1 MKKLILIILGLFVL
15 QSMCFAKDIIE
26 FDFPNEGWHKVQ
38 SPDKIET
45 KKCYVPYNQTSENYT
60 EMLIFQERALKNKDI
75 GAMIILHKQLGKDRT
90 NYFDILPQYVK
101 QDMDDAMY
109 TWCSEAKKTCS
120 ITRAFKADEGVVL
133 VTYLNK
139 MPHYSQN
146 IFTNWMNIV
155 GSVKLYNKTVEKTST
170 TNLIQL

>member
-1 MKKLILIILGLFVL
+1 MKKIVLTILSLFVL
-15 QSMCFAKDIIE
+15 QNICLAKDIIE

-38 SPDKIET
+38 SPDKIES
-45 KKCYVPYNQTSENYT
+45 KHCYVPYNQTAENFT

-90 NYFDILPQYVK
+90 NYLDILPEYVK
-101 QDMDDAMY
+101 QNMDDAMY
-109 TWCSEAKKTCS
+109 TWCSESKKTCA
-120 ITRAFKADEGVVL
+120 ITRAFKASEGVVL

-155 GSVKLYNKTVEKTST
+155 GMVKPYNKTEGKTSKV
-170 TNLIQL
+170 NLIQL

>member
-1 MKKLILIILGLFVL
+1 MQNF
-15 QSMCFAKDIIE
+15 CFAKDIVQ

-38 SPDKIET
+38 SPDKVEF
-45 KKCYVPYNQTSENYT
+45 KQCYVPHNQTSENYT
-60 EMLIFQERALKNKDI
+60 EMLIFQERGLKNKDI

-90 NYFDILPQYVK
+90 NYFDILPQYIK

-120 ITRAFKADEGVVL
+120 ISRAFKADEGVVL

-146 IFTNWMNIV
+146 IFTNWINIV
-155 GSVKLYNKTVEKTST
+155 GQVKTYNKTEKKPAEA
-170 TNLIQL
+170 NLIQL